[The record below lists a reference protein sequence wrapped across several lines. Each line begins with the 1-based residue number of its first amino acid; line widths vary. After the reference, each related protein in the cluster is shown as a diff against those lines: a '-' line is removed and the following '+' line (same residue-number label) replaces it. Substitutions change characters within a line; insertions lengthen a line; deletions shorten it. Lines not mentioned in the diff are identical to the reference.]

1 MKRILV
7 VDDDQVI
14 REVILRILSVR
25 GYECETAADGLE
37 AVALLEHAR
46 FDVVITDMVMPKMDG
61 LQLIAHIKDHHPGT
75 DVLVITGNSDT
86 FIYSNII
93 NAGGSDFIIKPFDN
107 DELEAKLNRIFRE
120 RKLIRGLEE
129 EIKEHREAEDKLLA
143 AHREVA
149 VANQAKDLL
158 INDLYATMD
167 EMLANRDHYTFEH
180 AIRVAE
186 ISKRIGQ
193 SLGLPQEEL
202 EILERACLVHDIGKV
217 AIPDDVLLK
226 PGQFDAEDRDI
237 MRFHPRVGANLFT
250 REHHDS
256 RIAFI
261 IRHHHERL
269 DGSGYP
275 DGLAGEDLGI
285 LVRIVSVADVYEA
298 LVARR
303 PYKKPINK
311 EAALDMLR
319 MEARLGRIDRIVVT
333 VLGEVLQAWD
343 PLTITREFTSDY
355 TLQLELFR
363 RKAYFREP
371 LTGFYNFRYL
381 YFLDDTHV
389 LRRRDRPFNLLFT
402 NFLGLPDFYRRMGQV
417 LTDQILD
424 EIGQRLHDRVEE
436 FTIQGGGQDS
446 ARLFSRSGD
455 YILYVECDQDRLQ
468 QLLVDVSAH
477 LAQAYDEWQLGSQPY
492 SQPFSQ
498 GYSLEQALNELFRG

>member
-14 REVILRILSVR
+14 REVIVKILSAL
-25 GYECETAADGLE
+25 GYACKSAADGLE
-37 AVALLEHAR
+37 AVARLQESEYA
-46 FDVVITDMVMPKMDG
+46 VVITDMLMPRMDG
-61 LQLIAHIKDHHPGT
+61 MQLLSHIKRYHPGT
-75 DVLVITGNSDT
+75 DVLVITGHSDT

-107 DELEAKLNRIFRE
+107 DELEAKLARIFKE
-120 RKLIRGLEE
+120 RKLIRGLER
-129 EIKEHREAEDKLLA
+129 EISERREAEERLLA

-149 VANQAKDLL
+149 AANQAKDLL
-158 INDLYATMD
+158 INDLFATMD

-180 AIRVAE
+180 AVRVAE

-193 SLGLPQEEL
+193 CLQLPLDEL

-217 AIPDDVLLK
+217 AIPDDILLK
-226 PGQFDAEDRDI
+226 PGQFDAQDRAI
-237 MRFHPRVGANLFT
+237 MRVHPDVGANLFT
-250 REHHDS
+250 RKHHDS

-275 DGLAGEDLGI
+275 AGLGGDALGI
-285 LVRIVSVADVYEA
+285 LVRIVSVADIYEA

-303 PYKKPINK
+303 PYKKPMSK

-319 MEARLGRIDRIVVT
+319 LEARIGRVDRIVVT
-333 VLGEVLQAWD
+333 VLEEVLQTWD
-343 PLTITREFTSDY
+343 PLTITRELTADY
-355 TLQLELFR
+355 MINLELFR

-371 LTGFYNFRYL
+371 LTGFYNYRYL

-389 LRRRDRPFNLLFT
+389 LQRRERSFDLLTT
-402 NFLGLPDFYRRMGQV
+402 NFLGLPDCYRRMGQV

-424 EIGQRLHDRVEE
+424 EIGQRLHDVVEE
-436 FTIQGGGQDS
+436 FNSEGDGQDM

-455 YILYVECDQDRLQ
+455 YLMYVECGLGRLEG
-468 QLLVDVSAH
+468 LFVAISAH
-477 LAQAYDEWQLGSQPY
+477 LAQVEREWQIASQPY
-492 SQPFSQ
+492 SRQFSK
-498 GYSLEQALNELFRG
+498 GYPLEKALNELFRG